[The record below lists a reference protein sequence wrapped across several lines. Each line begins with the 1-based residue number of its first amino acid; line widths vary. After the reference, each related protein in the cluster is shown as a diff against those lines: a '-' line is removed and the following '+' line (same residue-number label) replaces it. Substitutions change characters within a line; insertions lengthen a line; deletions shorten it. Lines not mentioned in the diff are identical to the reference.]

1 VNLKI
6 LGIDFLADLI
16 VLKSWGIDVILGMDW
31 LDKHDGIILC
41 RKRSVVMTSPQGERI
56 EFIVDAPIKR
66 TRDNEYGT
74 REDLGGNKGC
84 K

>member
-1 VNLKI
+1 
-6 LGIDFLADLI
+6 
-16 VLKSWGIDVILGMDW
+16 
-31 LDKHDGIILC
+31 
-41 RKRSVVMTSPQGERI
+41 MTSPQGERI